1 MDNEMRIEKA
11 DEPFLHTFFGDAATA
26 IAPGSAQAEDLR
38 QALLSA
44 RAQRMAEVEGDW
56 KRNAL
61 FLALFVFL
69 YGALGASLTLD
80 LATHSTGHKSLDYAL
95 QAVPVLIAFSGFFL
109 SLLFLFVT
117 RSSARR
123 LQNWERAIVLL
134 EKYSGGNLYKQIL
147 DLGAR
152 TTHYSFS
159 AINVALALFIC
170 LTWVVMYNFFT
181 FTTSGVIGSVISLFI
196 TTMTYVILDIQL
208 LKPHRLDHEEPVGLE
223 KEPEKKQDDK

>member
-1 MDNEMRIEKA
+1 MIIEKT
-11 DEPFLHTFFGDAATA
+11 DEQFLHTFLGEPVET
-26 IAPGSAQAEDLR
+26 IETGSADAETLR
-38 QALLSA
+38 QALHTA
-44 RAQRMAEVEGDW
+44 RAQRIVEAEADW

-69 YGALGASLTLD
+69 YAVLGASLTLD
-80 LATHSTGHKSLDYAL
+80 FSTRSTGHKSLDYAL

-134 EKYSGGNLYKQIL
+134 EKYTGGNLYKQIM

-170 LTWVVMYNFFT
+170 CTWVVMYNFFT

-208 LKPHRLDHEEPVGLE
+208 LKPHRLDHEEPLGLE
-223 KEPEKKQDDK
+223 KEEQRDDK

>member
-1 MDNEMRIEKA
+1 MRIEKA
-11 DEPFLHTFFGDAATA
+11 DEPFLHTFLGEPAETIEPD
-26 IAPGSAQAEDLR
+26 SAQADSLR
-38 QALLSA
+38 QALQAA
-44 RAQRMAEVEGDW
+44 RAQRSAEAEGDW

-69 YGALGASLTLD
+69 YTALGASLTLD
-80 LATHSTGHKSLDYAL
+80 PADYSTGHKSFDYAL
-95 QAVPVLIAFSGFFL
+95 QAIPVLIAFSGFFL

-134 EKYSGGNLYKQIL
+134 EKYTGGNLYQQMM
-147 DLGAR
+147 DMGAR

-170 LTWVVMYNFFT
+170 LTWVVMYNYFT

-208 LKPHRLDHEEPVGLE
+208 LKPHRLDHEEPAGLE
-223 KEPEKKQDDK
+223 KEHEQDDK